1 MTVRADDIAFRGLL
15 QDARRSRPSDHP
27 RDAVAPR
34 VRVDVIKIHR
44 ARREALMAVRARHI
58 SKTIE

>member
-15 QDARRSRPSDHP
+15 QHARRSRPSDHP
-27 RDAVAPR
+27 RDDVVLRA
-34 VRVDVIKIHR
+34 RVDVIKIHR
-44 ARREALMAVRARHI
+44 ARREALIAVHARHI